1 MELLLCCIQGTSG
14 VSSVRGVGTLK
25 YRVFLSYSRHDRV
38 WGRWL
43 AGELASFR
51 IDKRL
56 IGQATSV
63 GAVPKSLRPIFR
75 SCEGRDYS
83 PADGDLPAL
92 QASEFLIVLCSP
104 AAAASRQINEHIR
117 RFNAMHRAERVIP
130 VIVDGEPGDPVRDCL
145 PAELRCHL
153 AADRRPTDAL
163 GRPIADARAGAG
175 GKQLAGQQVIARLL
189 GLDVEQVAPS
199 YRRARR

>member
-1 MELLLCCIQGTSG
+1 MELLLCCVQGTSG
-14 VSSVRGVGTLK
+14 VGSVRGVGTLK

-75 SCEGRDYS
+75 SCEGCDYS
-83 PADGDLPAL
+83 PADAHLPAL

-104 AAAASRQINEHIR
+104 AA
-117 RFNAMHRAERVIP
+117 
-130 VIVDGEPGDPVRDCL
+130 
-145 PAELRCHL
+145 
-153 AADRRPTDAL
+153 DRRPTDAL
-163 GRPIADARAGAG
+163 GRPVIDARPDAG
-175 GKQLAGQQVIARLL
+175 GKKRAGPQAPARLL
-189 GLDVEQVAPS
+189 GLDLALVARS
-199 YRRARR
+199 DRRARNRRRCLRAGALAAALALPLAVAGTLAWARYQLAGNEALLERTLAR